1 MRVPREIPLVA
12 TVEEPGVNRRR
23 KREHDEEHR
32 QEGSAGTGETP
43 GTPAHRVTTTSRAP
57 AGTGTRCS
65 PPPGH
70 RTHTA
75 DGVAE
80 RPKTWPAPF
89 SDQYPDPASIS
100 RTGPMWSP

>member
-1 MRVPREIPLVA
+1 MRVRQEIPVVVP
-12 TVEEPGVNRRR
+12 VEEPGVERRPER
-23 KREHDEEHR
+23 ERNEKRR

-43 GTPAHRVTTTSRAP
+43 GTPAHRVTTTSGAP

-80 RPKTWPAPF
+80 RPKTWTAPF

-100 RTGPMWSP
+100 RTGPLWAP